1 MFVTLLYMHGVKDAG
16 YQSIVN
22 LLYQCDAA
30 SAGYCELAVPV
41 CDGSAG
47 GTRSGPGG
55 EGLRRLL
62 HGGCCQPAGGCP
74 QAPPAPS
81 SAGIFLF
88 SLDCI
93 LLFLLFLSCVLLLLF
108 LRLQL
113 LSRQSRSHRST
124 TMSQDLPSRC
134 CCCQMTVSCQA
145 DHCEKAEHAIAGI
158 FLSRVPVCQGWGS
171 PNSPIRLWN

>member
-16 YQSIVN
+16 YQTIVN

-88 SLDCI
+88 TLDCSS
-93 LLFLLFLSCVLLLLF
+93 LFFLCSSSALPATAAAIKTKQIAQKYNDVTRPTKQMLLLPDD
-108 LRLQL
+108 
-113 LSRQSRSHRST
+113 SV
-124 TMSQDLPSRC
+124 MSS
-134 CCCQMTVSCQA
+134 
-145 DHCEKAEHAIAGI
+145 
-158 FLSRVPVCQGWGS
+158 
-171 PNSPIRLWN
+171 